1 MNEKE
6 PTISFV
12 TEDNETVL
20 FTVISE
26 TRVGGVNYL
35 LVVENETDEETYI
48 LKETSEEGSD
58 IVYEIVSDDKE
69 LRIIAD
75 VFEELLEDV
84 RIE

>member
-48 LKETSEEGSD
+48 LKETSEEGTD

-84 RIE
+84 SIE

>member
-48 LKETSEEGSD
+48 LKENSEEGSD

>member
-26 TRVGGVNYL
+26 TRVGGINYL
-35 LVVENETDEETYI
+35 LVVENETDDETYI
-48 LKETSEEGSD
+48 LKETSEEGAD

-84 RIE
+84 SIE

>member
-84 RIE
+84 SIE

>member
-6 PTISFV
+6 PTISFI
-12 TEDNETVL
+12 TEDNETVE

-26 TRVGGVNYL
+26 TRINGINYL
-35 LVVENETDEETYI
+35 LVIEDEMDEETYI
-48 LKETSEEGSD
+48 LKETTDDGSD
-58 IVYEIVSDDKE
+58 IVYEMVSDDKE

-84 RIE
+84 SIE

>member
-26 TRVGGVNYL
+26 TRVGGINYL
-35 LVVENETDEETYI
+35 LVVENETDDETYI

-84 RIE
+84 SIE

>member
-48 LKETSEEGSD
+48 LKETSEEGAD

-84 RIE
+84 SIE

>member
-12 TEDNETVL
+12 TEDNETVK

-26 TRVGGVNYL
+26 TRINGVNYL
-35 LVVENETDEETYI
+35 LVIEEERDEETYI
-48 LKETSEEGSD
+48 LKETTDDGSD
-58 IVYEIVSDDKE
+58 IVYEMLSDEKE

-84 RIE
+84 SIE

>member
-26 TRVGGVNYL
+26 TRVGVINYL
-35 LVVENETDEETYI
+35 LVV
-48 LKETSEEGSD
+48 
-58 IVYEIVSDDKE
+58 
-69 LRIIAD
+69 
-75 VFEELLEDV
+75 
-84 RIE
+84 